1 VGAFFS
7 PDLPRNWEVTLK
19 EEIRKKI
26 LTKREVYPDW
36 EEDSLKVLKN
46 LLTLSW
52 FFDYNVFML
61 YYPHRKEVDTKPI
74 INHLLNLSKIVLLP
88 KVKGPD
94 ILPIQIHDLE
104 NLYIGYGG
112 IKEPRGNVYEGKIDV
127 VIVPAVAFDIHGYR
141 LGYGKGYYDRF
152 LPKIEP
158 VIKVG
163 LAFDF
168 QILDKIPHD
177 PHDVKMDYI
186 ITPTQIYKTKK
197 ED

>member
-26 LTKREVYPDW
+26 LTKREVYSDW

-52 FFDYNVFML
+52 LFDYNVFML
-61 YYPHRKEVDTKPI
+61 YYPHRREVDTKPI

-127 VIVPAVAFDIHGYR
+127 VIVPAVAFDIQGYR

-152 LPKIEP
+152 LPKIE
-158 VIKVG
+158 
-163 LAFDF
+163 AS
-168 QILDKIPHD
+168 
-177 PHDVKMDYI
+177 Y
-186 ITPTQIYKTKK
+186 
-197 ED
+197 

>member
-1 VGAFFS
+1 
-7 PDLPRNWEVTLK
+7 LK

-26 LTKREVYPDW
+26 LTKREIYSDW

-52 FFDYNVFML
+52 LFDYNVFML
-61 YYPHRKEVDTKPI
+61 YYSHRKEVDTKPI

-88 KVKGPD
+88 RVKGPD

-177 PHDVKMDYI
+177 PYDVKIDYI